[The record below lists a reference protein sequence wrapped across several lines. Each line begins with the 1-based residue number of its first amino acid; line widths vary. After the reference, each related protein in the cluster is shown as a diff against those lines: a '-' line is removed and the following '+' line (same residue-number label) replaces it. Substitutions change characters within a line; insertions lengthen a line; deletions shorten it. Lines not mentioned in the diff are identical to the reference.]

1 METKS
6 NLMQLP
12 SDQAVTRTA
21 AHVAADINK
30 IKMKTAVVLA
40 LSAVEMGRLLCEAK
54 SLVPHGEWGAWLEAN
69 VDFSESKAQTL
80 MRCYKEYGDGQIDM
94 ITGTSDLDFFGML
107 TVSQMD
113 ALLALPKAERREFV
127 EEHREELESGEM
139 SVRDMK
145 VEIAKLK
152 MENEAKTEAL
162 EKATGHIERLEKDCN
177 DMNAL
182 LEEERRKPTP
192 EPMVQEVIVHRPSE
206 EDIEKIRAAEAERLR
221 AEFEAER
228 AKTLKECREE
238 VSKAEKAKEEAE
250 KKAEREAN
258 DAGELKRKLK
268 KIEEGHN
275 ATLARIKEENDKKL
289 AEMEASYKKQAKV
302 SAAGADANV
311 VRIQLALENFK
322 RDVMT
327 VAGILGKM
335 KAEGGEP
342 AQKADKLQANVE
354 KILGALIAEAG
365 WTV

>member
-1 METKS
+1 MS
-6 NLMQLP
+6 NE
-12 SDQAVTRTA
+12 VTRTP

-40 LSAVEMGRLLCEAK
+40 LSAVEMGRLLLEAK
-54 SLVPHGEWGAWLEAN
+54 ALVPHGEWGAWLEAN

-94 ITGTSDLDFFGML
+94 ITGTSDLDFFAML
-107 TVSQMD
+107 SVSQMD

-127 EEHREELESGEM
+127 EDHREEIESGEM

-145 VEIAKLK
+145 AEIDRLK
-152 MENEAKTEAL
+152 RENAQQAED
-162 EKATGHIERLEKDCN
+162 IRFN
-177 DMNAL
+177 DETYDKL
-182 LEEERRKPTP
+182 LEEFKAQGEELEALKNAPPP
-192 EPMVQEVIVHRPSE
+192 EPMVQETIVYQPSPEKIE
-206 EDIEKIRAAEAERLR
+206 EIRAAEAERLR

-258 DAGELKRKLK
+258 DSGELKRKLK

-289 AEMEASYKKQAKV
+289 AEMDAAYKKQAKA

-311 VRIQLALENFK
+311 TRIQIALESFK
-322 RDVMT
+322 RDLTT
-327 VAGILGKM
+327 VSGILGKM